1 MARESLVG
9 ARYMSETQVQK
20 QESKPAKQAGAGKT
34 SSKAVRAKGA
44 KAKKLLRKRRRRQ
57 MRIVLALAA
66 LIAVLLVLCGW
77 QFVEYR
83 DFSHKS
89 DAVGVDTFF
98 DGVYIEGV
106 DVSGMTLDEAV
117 AHWENEIEPVYA
129 ARTVTLSDGTQIV
142 SSHVGYE
149 SNYRQVLQTA
159 FDLCRSGGLQ
169 EQFETLSGMG
179 AGVDYTVSRT
189 YCTREALEGIALG
202 IALNTNYLPSDAE
215 AIGFDAETQ
224 MFIFGDPTSG
234 QTLDREALYSDI
246 ESAFEQGGGEV
257 ELKYDYTEGEVP
269 VDGYGLIATYTTDAS
284 TSSSARLH
292 NIRLALST
300 INGTCLEPGEVFSF
314 NGVVGERTKAAG
326 YRPAPAYSRM
336 ETVMEYGGGICQ
348 VSSTLY
354 AAVEKAGLEIVERH
368 SHSLKVTYIPKGMD
382 ATVDWGNKDFK
393 FANNTGEA
401 IYIVGYVDGFE
412 QVHISL
418 YGRL

>member
-159 FDLCRSGGLQ
+159 FDLCRGGGLQ

-215 AIGFDAETQ
+215 PIGFDADTQ

>member
-1 MARESLVG
+1 
-9 ARYMSETQVQK
+9 MSI
-20 QESKPAKQAGAGKT
+20 
-34 SSKAVRAKGA
+34 RD
-44 KAKKLLRKRRRRQ
+44 R
-57 MRIVLALAA
+57 
-66 LIAVLLVLCGW
+66 CGW

-83 DFSHKS
+83 ACSHKS

-169 EQFETLSGMG
+169 QQFETLSGMG

-189 YCTREALEGIALG
+189 YCTREALAGIALG

-215 AIGFDAETQ
+215 AIGFDADTQ

-300 INGTCLEPGEVFSF
+300 INGTCVEPGEVFSF

-382 ATVDWGNKDFK
+382 ATVDWGNKD
-393 FANNTGEA
+393 
-401 IYIVGYVDGFE
+401 
-412 QVHISL
+412 
-418 YGRL
+418 

>member
-1 MARESLVG
+1 
-9 ARYMSETQVQK
+9 MSEIQVQK
-20 QESKPAKQAGAGKT
+20 QESKPAKQAGAGKA
-34 SSKAVRAKGA
+34 SSKATRAKGA
-44 KAKKLLRKRRRRQ
+44 KARKLLRKRRRRQ
-57 MRIVLALAA
+57 MRIALALAA

-159 FDLCRSGGLQ
+159 FDLCRGGGLQ
-169 EQFETLSGMG
+169 QQFETLSGMG

-300 INGTCLEPGEVFSF
+300 INGTCVEPGEVFSF

-393 FANNTGEA
+393 FANNTSEA

-412 QVHISL
+412 QVHINL

>member
-1 MARESLVG
+1 
-9 ARYMSETQVQK
+9 MSEIQVQK
-20 QESKPAKQAGAGKT
+20 QESKPAKQPWGGKA
-34 SSKAVRAKGA
+34 SSRTVRAKGA

-57 MRIVLALAA
+57 MRIALALAA

-98 DGVYIEGV
+98 SGVYVEGV

-159 FDLCRSGGLQ
+159 FDLCRGGGLQ
-169 EQFETLSGMG
+169 QQFETLSGMG

-257 ELKYDYTEGEVP
+257 KLKYDYTEGEVP

-292 NIRLALST
+292 NIRLALSS

-393 FANNTGEA
+393 FANNTSEA

-412 QVHISL
+412 QVHINL

>member
-1 MARESLVG
+1 
-9 ARYMSETQVQK
+9 MSEIQVQK
-20 QESKPAKQAGAGKT
+20 PESKPAKQPGGGKA
-34 SSKAVRAKGA
+34 SSRTVRAKGA
-44 KAKKLLRKRRRRQ
+44 KARKLLRKRRRRQ

-269 VDGYGLIATYTTDAS
+269 VDSYGLIATYTTDAS

-393 FANNTGEA
+393 FANNTSEA

-412 QVHISL
+412 QVHINL

>member
-1 MARESLVG
+1 
-9 ARYMSETQVQK
+9 MSETQVQK

-215 AIGFDAETQ
+215 AIGFDADTQ

-300 INGTCLEPGEVFSF
+300 INGTCVEPGEVFSF

-393 FANNTGEA
+393 FANNTSEA

-412 QVHISL
+412 QVHINL

>member
-1 MARESLVG
+1 
-9 ARYMSETQVQK
+9 MSEIQVQK
-20 QESKPAKQAGAGKT
+20 QESKPAKQAGAGKA
-34 SSKAVRAKGA
+34 SSKATRAKGA

-57 MRIVLALAA
+57 MRIALALAA

-98 DGVYIEGV
+98 SGVYVEGV

-159 FDLCRSGGLQ
+159 FDLCRGGGLQ
-169 EQFETLSGMG
+169 QQFETLSGMG

-234 QTLDREALYSDI
+234 QTLNREALYSDI

-300 INGTCLEPGEVFSF
+300 INGTCVEPGEVFSF

-393 FANNTGEA
+393 FANNTSEA

>member
-1 MARESLVG
+1 
-9 ARYMSETQVQK
+9 MSETQVQK

-179 AGVDYTVSRT
+179 AGVDYTVSRL
-189 YCTREALEGIALG
+189 YCAREALEGIALG

-215 AIGFDAETQ
+215 AIGFDADTQ

-269 VDGYGLIATYTTDAS
+269 VDGYGLIATYSTDAS

>member
-1 MARESLVG
+1 
-9 ARYMSETQVQK
+9 MSEIQVQK
-20 QESKPAKQAGAGKT
+20 QESKPAKQAGAGKA
-34 SSKAVRAKGA
+34 SSKATRAKGA

-57 MRIVLALAA
+57 MRIALALAA

-169 EQFETLSGMG
+169 QQFETLSGMG

-234 QTLDREALYSDI
+234 QTLNREALYSDI

-300 INGTCLEPGEVFSF
+300 INGTCVEPGEVFSF

-393 FANNTGEA
+393 FANNTSEA

>member
-1 MARESLVG
+1 
-9 ARYMSETQVQK
+9 MSEIQVQK
-20 QESKPAKQAGAGKT
+20 QANKPAKQPGGGKA
-34 SSKAVRAKGA
+34 SSRTVRAKGA
-44 KAKKLLRKRRRRQ
+44 KARKLLRKRRRRQ

-300 INGTCLEPGEVFSF
+300 INGTCVEPGEVFSF

-393 FANNTGEA
+393 FANNTSEA

-412 QVHISL
+412 QVHINL

>member
-1 MARESLVG
+1 
-9 ARYMSETQVQK
+9 MSETQVQK

-169 EQFETLSGMG
+169 QQFETLSGMG

>member
-1 MARESLVG
+1 
-9 ARYMSETQVQK
+9 MSEIQGQK
-20 QESKPAKQAGAGKT
+20 QANKPTKQPGGGKA
-34 SSKAVRAKGA
+34 SSRIVRAKGA

-189 YCTREALEGIALG
+189 YCTREALDGIALG

-215 AIGFDAETQ
+215 PIGFDADTQ

-292 NIRLALST
+292 NIRLALSS

-393 FANNTGEA
+393 FANNTSEA

>member
-1 MARESLVG
+1 
-9 ARYMSETQVQK
+9 MSEIQVQK
-20 QESKPAKQAGAGKT
+20 QESKPAKQAGAGKA
-34 SSKAVRAKGA
+34 SSKATRAKGA

-57 MRIVLALAA
+57 MRIALALAA

-106 DVSGMTLDEAV
+106 DVSGMTLDEAL

-234 QTLDREALYSDI
+234 QTLNREALYSDI

-300 INGTCLEPGEVFSF
+300 INGTCVEPGEVFSF

-393 FANNTGEA
+393 FANNTSEA

-412 QVHISL
+412 QVHINL

>member
-1 MARESLVG
+1 
-9 ARYMSETQVQK
+9 MSEIQVQK
-20 QESKPAKQAGAGKT
+20 QESKPAKQAGAGKA
-34 SSKAVRAKGA
+34 SSKATRAKGA

-57 MRIVLALAA
+57 MRIALALAA

-98 DGVYIEGV
+98 SGVYVEGV

-159 FDLCRSGGLQ
+159 FDLCRGGGLQ
-169 EQFETLSGMG
+169 QQFETLSGMG

-300 INGTCLEPGEVFSF
+300 INGTCVEPGEVFSF

-393 FANNTGEA
+393 FANNTSEA

-412 QVHISL
+412 QVHINL

>member
-1 MARESLVG
+1 
-9 ARYMSETQVQK
+9 MSEIQVQK
-20 QESKPAKQAGAGKT
+20 QESKPAKQAGAGKA
-34 SSKAVRAKGA
+34 SSKATRAKGA

-169 EQFETLSGMG
+169 QQFETLSGMG

-300 INGTCLEPGEVFSF
+300 INGTCVEPGEVFSF

-393 FANNTGEA
+393 FANNTSEA

-412 QVHISL
+412 QVHINL

>member
-1 MARESLVG
+1 
-9 ARYMSETQVQK
+9 MSEIQVQK
-20 QESKPAKQAGAGKT
+20 QESKPAKQPGAGKA
-34 SSKAVRAKGA
+34 SSKATRAKGA

-57 MRIVLALAA
+57 MRIALALAA

-98 DGVYIEGV
+98 SGVYIEGV

-169 EQFETLSGMG
+169 QQFETLSGMG

-300 INGTCLEPGEVFSF
+300 INGTCVEPGEVFSF

-393 FANNTGEA
+393 FANNTSEA

-412 QVHISL
+412 QVHINL

>member
-1 MARESLVG
+1 
-9 ARYMSETQVQK
+9 MSETQVQK

-159 FDLCRSGGLQ
+159 FDLCRGGGLQ

-179 AGVDYTVSRT
+179 AGVDYTVSRL
-189 YCTREALEGIALG
+189 YCAREALEGIALG

-215 AIGFDAETQ
+215 PIGFDADTQ

>member
-1 MARESLVG
+1 
-9 ARYMSETQVQK
+9 MSETQVQK

-159 FDLCRSGGLQ
+159 FDLCRGGGLQ

-179 AGVDYTVSRT
+179 AGVDYTVSRL
-189 YCTREALEGIALG
+189 YCAREALEGIALG

-215 AIGFDAETQ
+215 AIGFDADTQ

>member
-1 MARESLVG
+1 
-9 ARYMSETQVQK
+9 MSEIQVQK
-20 QESKPAKQAGAGKT
+20 QESKPAKQAGAGKA
-34 SSKAVRAKGA
+34 SSKATRAKGA

-57 MRIVLALAA
+57 MRIALALAA

-98 DGVYIEGV
+98 SGVYVEGV

-142 SSHVGYE
+142 SSQVGYE

-179 AGVDYTVSRT
+179 AGVDYAVSRT

-393 FANNTGEA
+393 FANNTSEA

-412 QVHISL
+412 QVHINL

>member
-1 MARESLVG
+1 
-9 ARYMSETQVQK
+9 MSEIQVQK
-20 QESKPAKQAGAGKT
+20 QESKPAKQAGAGKA
-34 SSKAVRAKGA
+34 SSKATRAKGA
-44 KAKKLLRKRRRRQ
+44 KARKLLRKRRRRQ

-169 EQFETLSGMG
+169 QQFETLSGMG

-300 INGTCLEPGEVFSF
+300 INGTCVEPGEVFSF

-393 FANNTGEA
+393 FANNTSEA

-412 QVHISL
+412 QVHINL

>member
-1 MARESLVG
+1 
-9 ARYMSETQVQK
+9 MSEIQVQK
-20 QESKPAKQAGAGKT
+20 QESKPAKQAGAGKA
-34 SSKAVRAKGA
+34 SSKATRAKGA

-169 EQFETLSGMG
+169 QQFETLSGMG

-189 YCTREALEGIALG
+189 YCTREALAGIALG

-300 INGTCLEPGEVFSF
+300 INGTCVEPGEVFSF

-393 FANNTGEA
+393 FANNTSEA

-412 QVHISL
+412 QVHINL

>member
-1 MARESLVG
+1 
-9 ARYMSETQVQK
+9 MSEIQVQK
-20 QESKPAKQAGAGKT
+20 QESKPAKQAGGGKA
-34 SSKAVRAKGA
+34 SSRTVRAKGA
-44 KAKKLLRKRRRRQ
+44 KARKLLRKRRRRQ

-169 EQFETLSGMG
+169 QQFETLSGMG

-292 NIRLALST
+292 NIRLALSS
-300 INGTCLEPGEVFSF
+300 INGTCVEPGEVFSF

-393 FANNTGEA
+393 FANNTSEA

-412 QVHISL
+412 QVHINL

>member
-1 MARESLVG
+1 
-9 ARYMSETQVQK
+9 MSEIQVQK
-20 QESKPAKQAGAGKT
+20 QESKPAKQAGAGKA
-34 SSKAVRAKGA
+34 SSKATRAKGA

-57 MRIVLALAA
+57 MRIALALAA

-159 FDLCRSGGLQ
+159 FDLCRGGGLQ
-169 EQFETLSGMG
+169 QQFETLSGMG

-234 QTLDREALYSDI
+234 QTLNREALYSDI

-300 INGTCLEPGEVFSF
+300 INGTCVEPGEVFSF

-393 FANNTGEA
+393 FANNTSEA

-412 QVHISL
+412 QVHINL

>member
-1 MARESLVG
+1 
-9 ARYMSETQVQK
+9 MSEIQGQK
-20 QESKPAKQAGAGKT
+20 QANKPAKQPGGGKA
-34 SSKAVRAKGA
+34 SSRTVRAKGA

-159 FDLCRSGGLQ
+159 FDLCRGGGLQ
-169 EQFETLSGMG
+169 QQFETLSGMG
-179 AGVDYTVSRT
+179 AGVDYTVSRL
-189 YCTREALEGIALG
+189 YCAREALEGIALG

-215 AIGFDAETQ
+215 PIGFDAETQ

-292 NIRLALST
+292 NIRLALSS